1 MIPSKLI
8 VRGYVKPDG
17 NQWVAVCIDLSLA
30 AQADSMEAAKRKLM
44 EQIKSYVTEAV
55 TIDSEHA
62 EYLLTRKAP
71 LSQRLEYYL
80 IAMKERLHINGARD
94 FSCPMPLIPASC

>member
-8 VRGYVKPDG
+8 VRGYVKRDG
-17 NQWVAVCIDLSLA
+17 IQWVAVCIDLSLA

-55 TIDSEHA
+55 TVDAEHA
-62 EYLLTRKAP
+62 EYLLNRRAP
-71 LSQRLEYYL
+71 LSQLMEYYF
-80 IAMKERLHINGARD
+80 IAMKEKLHINGDRD